1 MPLQFTS
8 TTIPEWLQKR
18 WQAILAGAE
27 KQFGEKF
34 APYTGRRVADYTD
47 DLYRSF
53 NMGRNTGL
61 YEPYLKGAE
70 NHITEAAKR
79 FPEMSRNYMNPYLND
94 VVNDIAT
101 RGNRNFRENILPAL
115 TGQFARLGQHGSGHH
130 ANLATRAARD
140 AQEEILRQQSQA
152 KARGY
157 ETAQHMFHAD
167 QNRQLGAG
175 QQKADLGRLSQALRV
190 MDIAGLQ
197 EQGKLIQHH
206 KQKELDQ
213 TYNDFLRQQNF
224 PQERLSQ
231 YSSALSG
238 VPYSAPSYSVNTTP
252 PVPTLNTWGNIG
264 AIAPQLYGMGM
275 MGGHKRGGYIKK
287 RKPSRRGI
295 VDNLQLLTKPHHR

>member
-1 MPLQFTS
+1 MPIQFTS
-8 TTIPEWLQKR
+8 TTIPDWLQKR
-18 WQAILAGAE
+18 WQTILAGAE

-34 APYTGRRVADYTD
+34 APYKGRRVADYGD
-47 DLYRSF
+47 DLAQSF
-53 NMGRNTGL
+53 KMGRKTGL
-61 YEPYLKGAE
+61 YEPYLQGAG
-70 NHITEAAKR
+70 NYVTEAGRR
-79 FPEMSRNYMNPYLND
+79 FPEMARNYMNPYLDN

-101 RGNRNFRENILPAL
+101 RGNQNFRDSILPAL
-115 TGQFARLGQHGSGHH
+115 TAQFVRRGQHGSGHH
-130 ANLATRAARD
+130 AKLAERAAQH
-140 AQEEILRQQSQA
+140 AHEAIIRQQNEA
-152 KARGY
+152 RMRGY

-167 QNRQLGAG
+167 QNRQLGAA
-175 QQKADLGRLSQALRV
+175 QQRADLGKTSQALRG

-197 EQGKLIQHH
+197 EQGKFQQHH
-206 KQKELDQ
+206 KQRELDQ

-231 YSSALSG
+231 YSSAISG

-287 RKPSRRGI
+287 RKTSRKGI